1 MTRGGVAL
9 RAPAWPRRTRGLAVL
24 RTALSSIAVAALGTG
39 LFASPAAA
47 GGLEV
52 ERATLDNGVQ
62 LVLSTQQSVPI
73 VAITCL
79 IDGGARVDP
88 PGKAGLA
95 DITGGLLSEGTTG
108 RSSQDIARLIDSLGG
123 SFGTEAAAD
132 WISASAMVLSRDFGT
147 GLDLIAR
154 SLKEPTFPQEEFD
167 RERSEALSE
176 IKSAED
182 DPGAVAGRAFRKAVF
197 GAGPYGHAVDGTAEG
212 VTAIKR
218 EDVVAFHRREI
229 LPRRTICAIV
239 GDVPVAEMKAVAAKL
254 LGSWTQGGEAKEVAP
269 SPVPQARSVLVDMPI
284 SQANIVLGQIGV
296 ARSNPDYFPIL
307 LMNHILGGGGFTS
320 RLMQTIR
327 TQGGLAYNVSSH
339 FTSTKLPGPFQVV
352 LQTKVESASEALRLA
367 REEVDK
373 LHREGAT
380 EEELAAAKDFLT
392 GNFPLKLDSTSKLS
406 AFLAQSQYFALGDDY
421 AERYADRVRAVTL
434 ADVKRAAATYLKP
447 DDLVQVV
454 VGPQAALAQQGIKA
468 SAP

>member
-1 MTRGGVAL
+1 MTRGKAAL
-9 RAPAWPRRTRGLAVL
+9 RAPAWPRRARGLAV
-24 RTALSSIAVAALGTG
+24 RTALVSIAVAALGTG
-39 LFASPAAA
+39 LFASPAAG

-88 PGKAGLA
+88 AGKAGLA

-167 RERSEALSE
+167 RERTETLSE

-182 DPGAVAGRAFRKAVF
+182 DPGAVAGRTFRKAVF
-197 GAGPYGHAVDGTAEG
+197 GDGPYGHAVDGTAEG
-212 VTAIKR
+212 VQSIKR

-229 LPRRTICAIV
+229 LPGRTICAIV
-239 GDVPVAEMKAVAAKL
+239 GDVPVAEMKAMAAKL
-254 LGSWTQGGEAKEVAP
+254 LGSWKQSGEAKGVAP
-269 SPVPQARSVLVDMPI
+269 SSVPQARSLLVDMPI
-284 SQANIVLGQIGV
+284 SQANIVLGQVGV
-296 ARSNPDYFPIL
+296 AR
-307 LMNHILGGGGFTS
+307 
-320 RLMQTIR
+320 
-327 TQGGLAYNVSSH
+327 
-339 FTSTKLPGPFQVV
+339 
-352 LQTKVESASEALRLA
+352 
-367 REEVDK
+367 
-373 LHREGAT
+373 
-380 EEELAAAKDFLT
+380 
-392 GNFPLKLDSTSKLS
+392 
-406 AFLAQSQYFALGDDY
+406 
-421 AERYADRVRAVTL
+421 
-434 ADVKRAAATYLKP
+434 
-447 DDLVQVV
+447 
-454 VGPQAALAQQGIKA
+454 
-468 SAP
+468 